1 MNNILSF
8 DTASRGQS
16 GVPAPVFPASLSPTP
31 QDVVDGLLAS
41 IFRDAPTEED
51 AKAKIIMALL
61 AVAKGYRRET
71 RQ

>member
-1 MNNILSF
+1 MLVLTFPSRV
-8 DTASRGQS
+8 RGQF

-51 AKAKIIMALL
+51 AKASVIMALL
-61 AVAKGYRRET
+61 AVAKGYRGDFH
-71 RQ
+71 Q

>member
-1 MNNILSF
+1 MSVLTFS
-8 DTASRGQS
+8 AAVRGHS
-16 GVPAPVFPASLSPTP
+16 GRSLAPISAPSTVSP
-31 QDVVDGLLAS
+31 QGVVDGLIAS
-41 IFRDAPTEED
+41 IFRDAPSDDD